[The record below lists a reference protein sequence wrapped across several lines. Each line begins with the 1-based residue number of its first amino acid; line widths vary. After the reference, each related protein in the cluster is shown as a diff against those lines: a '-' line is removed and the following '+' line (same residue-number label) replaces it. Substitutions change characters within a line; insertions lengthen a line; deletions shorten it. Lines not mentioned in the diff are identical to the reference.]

1 MAQLQRDFLALIP
14 NLTKESIQRFN
25 SIHFIDAE
33 NMIGKQT
40 FKSNFVKRYVNEL
53 NSFISQYLKIY
64 NDENSL
70 FIISAGR
77 NFIASSFFQYKGLEK
92 NNIYSLPS
100 YGKDGADLVLVET
113 LITYLFSNDLEKYAG
128 KIYIASSDKKFVKP
142 IKEIQTFSNNFFLI
156 ISATGNTGKHMLNT
170 ANFIKVFGLPFPDNL
185 IFFINNFAMI
195 TSAND
200 EKNFFTISIK
210 ELDEFNQKVLISI
223 TCEDVEEKFYNR
235 FIGEEFRNIYLLE
248 GYIRRSFGLTV
259 AIEFNGKDILQ
270 ERLEA
275 TQ

>member
-14 NLTKESIQRFN
+14 NLTKENIQRFN

-53 NSFISQYLKIY
+53 KSFIRQYLKIY

-92 NNIYSLPS
+92 NNIYSIPS

-128 KIYIASSDKKFVKP
+128 KIYIASSDKKFAKP
-142 IKEIQTFSNNFFLI
+142 IKEIQTFSNNLFLI

-195 TSAND
+195 TGAND

-223 TCEDVEEKFYNR
+223 TCEDIEEKFYKK
-235 FIGEEFRNIYLLE
+235 FIDEEFRNIYLLE

-259 AIEFNGKDILQ
+259 AIEFNDKDISK

>member
-92 NNIYSLPS
+92 NNIYSIPS

>member
-14 NLTKESIQRFN
+14 NLTKENIQRFN

-92 NNIYSLPS
+92 NNIYSIPS

-128 KIYIASSDKKFVKP
+128 KIYIASSDKKFAKP
-142 IKEIQTFSNNFFLI
+142 IKEIQTFSNNLFLI

-195 TSAND
+195 TGAND

-223 TCEDVEEKFYNR
+223 TCEDVDEKFYNK
-235 FIGEEFRNIYLLE
+235 FIDEEFRNIYLLE

-259 AIEFNGKDILQ
+259 AIEFNDKDISK
-270 ERLEA
+270 ERLKA

>member
-1 MAQLQRDFLALIP
+1 MAQLQKDFLALIP

-64 NDENSL
+64 NDEKSL

-92 NNIYSLPS
+92 NNIYSIPS

-128 KIYIASSDKKFVKP
+128 KIYIASSDKKFAKP
-142 IKEIQTFSNNFFLI
+142 IKEIQTFSNNLFLI

-195 TSAND
+195 TGAND

-210 ELDEFNQKVLISI
+210 ELDEFNQKALISI
-223 TCEDVEEKFYNR
+223 TCEDIEEKFYNR
-235 FIGEEFRNIYLLE
+235 FIDEEFRNIYLLE

-259 AIEFNGKDILQ
+259 AIEFNDKDISK

>member
-1 MAQLQRDFLALIP
+1 MGQLQRNFLALIP
-14 NLTKESIQRFN
+14 NLTKENIQSFN

-40 FKSNFVKRYVNEL
+40 FKSNFIKRYVNEL

-92 NNIYSLPS
+92 NNIYSIPS

-113 LITYLFSNDLEKYAG
+113 LITYLFSNDLEKYTG

-142 IKEIQTFSNNFFLI
+142 IEEIQSFSNNFFLI
-156 ISATGNTGKHMLNT
+156 VSANGNTGKHILNT

-185 IFFINNFAMI
+185 IFFINNFALI
-195 TSAND
+195 TGANN
-200 EKNFFTISIK
+200 EKNFFTAK
-210 ELDEFNQKVLISI
+210 TL
-223 TCEDVEEKFYNR
+223 
-235 FIGEEFRNIYLLE
+235 
-248 GYIRRSFGLTV
+248 
-259 AIEFNGKDILQ
+259 
-270 ERLEA
+270 
-275 TQ
+275 

>member
-1 MAQLQRDFLALIP
+1 MAQLQRNFLALIP
-14 NLTKESIQRFN
+14 NLTKENIQSFN

-40 FKSNFVKRYVNEL
+40 FKSNYIKRYVNEL

-92 NNIYSLPS
+92 NNIYSIPS

-156 ISATGNTGKHMLNT
+156 ISANGNTGKYMLNT

-195 TSAND
+195 TGAND

-235 FIGEEFRNIYLLE
+235 FIDEEFRNIYLLE

-259 AIEFNGKDILQ
+259 AIEFNDKDISK

-275 TQ
+275 TK

>member
-14 NLTKESIQRFN
+14 NLTKENIQSFN

-33 NMIGKQT
+33 NMIGKPT
-40 FKSNFVKRYVNEL
+40 FKTNFVKRYVREL
-53 NSFISQYLKIY
+53 NSFISQYLDIY

-92 NNIYSLPS
+92 NNIYSIPS

-156 ISATGNTGKHMLNT
+156 ISDKGNTGKYMLDT
-170 ANFIKVFGLPFPDNL
+170 ADFIKVFGLNFPDNL
-185 IFFINNFAMI
+185 LFFINNFAMI
-195 TSAND
+195 TGAND
-200 EKNFFTISIK
+200 EKNFFTVSIK

-223 TCEDVEEKFYNR
+223 TCEDIEEKFYNR
-235 FIGEEFRNIYLLE
+235 FIDEEFRNIYLLE

-259 AIEFNGKDILQ
+259 SIEFNDKDISQ

>member
-14 NLTKESIQRFN
+14 NLTKENIQRFN

-92 NNIYSLPS
+92 NNIYSIPS

-195 TSAND
+195 TGAND

-210 ELDEFNQKVLISI
+210 ELDEFNQKALISI
-223 TCEDVEEKFYNR
+223 TCEDIEEKFYNR
-235 FIGEEFRNIYLLE
+235 FIDEEFRNIYLLE

>member
-92 NNIYSLPS
+92 NNIYSIPS

-128 KIYIASSDKKFVKP
+128 KIYIASSDKKFAKP
-142 IKEIQTFSNNFFLI
+142 IKEIQTFSNNLFLI

-195 TSAND
+195 TGAND

-223 TCEDVEEKFYNR
+223 TCEDVDEKFYNK
-235 FIGEEFRNIYLLE
+235 FIDEEFRNIYLLE

>member
-14 NLTKESIQRFN
+14 NLTKEKIQSFN

-92 NNIYSLPS
+92 NNIYSIPS
-100 YGKDGADLVLVET
+100 YGEDGADLVLVET
-113 LITYLFSNDLEKYAG
+113 LITYLFSNDLEKYEG
-128 KIYIASSDKKFVKP
+128 KIYIASSDKKFANP

-195 TSAND
+195 TGANN

-210 ELDEFNQKVLISI
+210 ELDEFSQKVLISI
-223 TCEDVEEKFYNR
+223 TCEDTEEKFYNR
-235 FIGEEFRNIYLLE
+235 FIDEEFRNIYLLE

-259 AIEFNGKDILQ
+259 AIEFNDKDISK

-275 TQ
+275 TK

>member
-92 NNIYSLPS
+92 NNIYSIPS

-195 TSAND
+195 TGAND

-223 TCEDVEEKFYNR
+223 TCEDVDEKFYNK
-235 FIGEEFRNIYLLE
+235 FIDEEFRNIYLLE

>member
-1 MAQLQRDFLALIP
+1 MAQLQKDFLALIP

-92 NNIYSLPS
+92 NNIYSIPS

-128 KIYIASSDKKFVKP
+128 KIYIASSDKKFAKP
-142 IKEIQTFSNNFFLI
+142 IKEIQTFSNNLFLI

-195 TSAND
+195 TGAND

>member
-14 NLTKESIQRFN
+14 NLTKENIQSFN

-40 FKSNFVKRYVNEL
+40 FKSNFIKRYVNEL

-92 NNIYSLPS
+92 NNIYSIPS

-156 ISATGNTGKHMLNT
+156 ISDKGNTGKYMLDT
-170 ANFIKVFGLPFPDNL
+170 ADFIKVFGLNFPDNL
-185 IFFINNFAMI
+185 LFFINNFAMI
-195 TSAND
+195 TGAND
-200 EKNFFTISIK
+200 EKNFFTVSIK

-223 TCEDVEEKFYNR
+223 TCEDIEEKFYNR
-235 FIGEEFRNIYLLE
+235 FIDEEFRNIYLLE

-259 AIEFNGKDILQ
+259 SIEFNDKDISQ

>member
-92 NNIYSLPS
+92 NNIYSIPS

-128 KIYIASSDKKFVKP
+128 KIYIASSDKKFAKP

-156 ISATGNTGKHMLNT
+156 ISATGNTGKQMLNT
-170 ANFIKVFGLPFPDNL
+170 ANFIKVFGLAFPDNL

-195 TSAND
+195 TGAND

-210 ELDEFNQKVLISI
+210 ELDEFNQKALISI

-235 FIGEEFRNIYLLE
+235 FIDEEFINIYLLE
-248 GYIRRSFGLTV
+248 GYIRKSFGLTV
-259 AIEFNGKDILQ
+259 AIEEDDRDISQ

>member
-14 NLTKESIQRFN
+14 NLTKENIQRFN

-92 NNIYSLPS
+92 NNIYSIPS

-195 TSAND
+195 TGAND

-223 TCEDVEEKFYNR
+223 ICEDVDEKFYNK
-235 FIGEEFRNIYLLE
+235 FIDEEFRNIYLLE

>member
-40 FKSNFVKRYVNEL
+40 FKSNFVKRYVSEL

-92 NNIYSLPS
+92 NNIYSIPS

-128 KIYIASSDKKFVKP
+128 KIYIASSDKKFAKP
-142 IKEIQTFSNNFFLI
+142 IEEIQTFSNNFFLI
-156 ISATGNTGKHMLNT
+156 ISATGNTGKQMLNT

-195 TSAND
+195 TGAND

-235 FIGEEFRNIYLLE
+235 FIDEEFRNIYLLE

-259 AIEFNGKDILQ
+259 AIEFNDKDISK

>member
-64 NDENSL
+64 NDEKSL

-92 NNIYSLPS
+92 NNIYSIPS

-128 KIYIASSDKKFVKP
+128 KIYIASSDKKFAKP
-142 IKEIQTFSNNFFLI
+142 IKEIQTFSNNLFLI

-195 TSAND
+195 TGAND

-210 ELDEFNQKVLISI
+210 ELDEFNQKALISI
-223 TCEDVEEKFYNR
+223 TCEDIEEKFYNR
-235 FIGEEFRNIYLLE
+235 FIDEEFRNIYLLE
-248 GYIRRSFGLTV
+248 GYIRRIFVLTV

>member
-14 NLTKESIQRFN
+14 NLTKEKIQSFN

-53 NSFISQYLKIY
+53 NSFISQYVKIY

-92 NNIYSLPS
+92 NNIYSIPS

-128 KIYIASSDKKFVKP
+128 KIYIASSDKKFVTP

-156 ISATGNTGKHMLNT
+156 ISDKGNTGKYMLDT
-170 ANFIKVFGLPFPDNL
+170 ADFIKVFGLHFPENL
-185 IFFINNFAMI
+185 LFFINNFATI
-195 TSAND
+195 TGAND
-200 EKNFFTISIK
+200 EKNFFTVSIK

-223 TCEDVEEKFYNR
+223 TCEDTEEKFYNR
-235 FIGEEFRNIYLLE
+235 FIDEEFRNIYLLE

-259 AIEFNGKDILQ
+259 AIEFNDRDISQ